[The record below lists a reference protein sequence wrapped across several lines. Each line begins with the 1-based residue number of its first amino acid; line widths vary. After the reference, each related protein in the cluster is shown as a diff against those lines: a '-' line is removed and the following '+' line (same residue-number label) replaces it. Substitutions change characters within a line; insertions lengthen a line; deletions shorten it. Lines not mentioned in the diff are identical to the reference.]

1 MDDKVRT
8 SLEEI
13 NIMKTIRIVLLIL
26 IIIGLALLAT
36 QKIWVPKL
44 VDRIILSETKSNVI
58 QIDDR
63 STLPIPQANISLV
76 DGRQCY
82 TYSHE
87 ATTAEPYKVSEFI
100 DITIKGESVIGTKK
114 GTQSGPDLTNG
125 YTGSIVGTLNK
136 DTITAILSYTVEGS
150 KGKEKEIYRAN
161 KTGIE
166 KLRYQLIEE
175 KGVLVPDMSKEFK
188 LMNYSRVGCMASN

>member
-1 MDDKVRT
+1 
-8 SLEEI
+8 
-13 NIMKTIRIVLLIL
+13 MKTIRIILLIL

-44 VDRIILSETKSNVI
+44 VDRIISSENKFNVI
-58 QIDDR
+58 QIDDK
-63 STLPIPQANISLV
+63 STMIPPQANISLV

-87 ATTAEPYKVSEFI
+87 ATTTEPYKVSEFI

-136 DTITAILSYTVEGS
+136 DTITSVLSYTVEGS
-150 KGKEKEIYRAN
+150 KGKEKEIYKTN

-166 KLRYQLIEE
+166 KLRYPLIEE
-175 KGVLVPDMSKEFK
+175 KGVLIPDMTKEFK
-188 LMNYSRVGCMASN
+188 IMNYSRVGCTSSN

>member
-1 MDDKVRT
+1 
-8 SLEEI
+8 
-13 NIMKTIRIVLLIL
+13 MKIIRIILLIL

-44 VDRIILSETKSNVI
+44 VDRIISSETKTNVI
-58 QIDDR
+58 HIDNK
-63 STLPIPQANISLV
+63 STMLAPKANISLV

-82 TYSHE
+82 TYNHE
-87 ATTAEPYKVSEFI
+87 ATKTEPYKVSEFM

-125 YTGSIVGTLNK
+125 YTGSIIGTLNK
-136 DTITAILSYTVEGS
+136 DTITSVLSYTVEGS
-150 KGKEKEIYRAN
+150 KGKEKEIYKAD

-166 KLRYQLIEE
+166 KLRYPLIEE
-175 KGVLVPDMSKEFK
+175 KGVLVPDITKEFK
-188 LMNYSRVGCMASN
+188 IMHYSRVGCESAN

>member
-1 MDDKVRT
+1 
-8 SLEEI
+8 
-13 NIMKTIRIVLLIL
+13 MKTIRIILLIL

-44 VDRIILSETKSNVI
+44 VDRIISSETKSNI
-58 QIDDR
+58 IHIDDK
-63 STLPIPQANISLV
+63 SVLLPSQENISLI

-87 ATTAEPYKVSEFI
+87 ATKTEPYKVSEFI
-100 DITIKGESVIGTKK
+100 DITIKGESVIGTKN

-125 YTGSIVGTLNK
+125 YTGSIIGTLNK
-136 DTITAILSYTVEGS
+136 DIITAILSYTVEGS

-175 KGVLVPDMSKEFK
+175 KGVLVPDMSKEFN
-188 LMNYSRVGCMASN
+188 LINYYRVEC